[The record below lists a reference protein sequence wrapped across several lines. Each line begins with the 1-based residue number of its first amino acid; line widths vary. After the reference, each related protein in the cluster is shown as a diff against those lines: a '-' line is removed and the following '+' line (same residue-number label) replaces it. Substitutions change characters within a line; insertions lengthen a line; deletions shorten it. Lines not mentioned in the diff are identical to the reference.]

1 MGQTAD
7 GQLSESPYQP
17 TMRYPHGQLMCS
29 TVLSFDEIFLEVK
42 NMASHEAYLAYVLE
56 QLSEVDGITYRPMMG
71 EYLLYCG
78 GKLIGGIYDDR
89 FLLKP
94 TPSAIRQLPQAPL
107 DRPYEG
113 AKEMLLV
120 ENLDNKSFL
129 KDLLETMREECP
141 APSTKKKHR
150 KTP

>member
-1 MGQTAD
+1 
-7 GQLSESPYQP
+7 
-17 TMRYPHGQLMCS
+17 
-29 TVLSFDEIFLEVK
+29 
-42 NMASHEAYLAYVLE
+42 MASHEAYLAYVLE

-107 DRPYEG
+107 ERPYEG